1 MPVQI
6 NIFLLLFG
14 GLQGLLFTLFLFRRK
29 LHRSGYA
36 FLLLYF
42 GVLLLQ
48 IVLKVMSKGWLIDN
62 WGLLYQLSYQLP
74 FLYGP
79 LIFLFARQMT
89 ARKNFG
95 WQDVFHFVPFALS
108 FTLLVLAAQSDAAN
122 YTYSLVFEGERRLA
136 LQLLSLGIYHFM
148 AFNNWK
154 QYNLSL
160 KRYFSNVEKLQLQWL
175 KRFIVLSFLLCSV
188 IALTIYF
195 MYLFY
200 PSLQWIRMGF
210 LALTVFIYWVS
221 YSALT
226 QPDIFSVLTGK
237 QQVQLHEPAIVT
249 GIKPK
254 LQVHRPA
261 KKYNNSSL
269 PEEEAARISTALEE
283 LMTATRPYLDA
294 EITIDKL
301 AKMVSSNRHHLSQVL
316 NQKLGLSFYDYIN
329 SYRVNE
335 ARNMLT
341 DPAFADH
348 KIASIAYDAGF
359 NSLSAFNDVFKKLT
373 GQTPSQF
380 RKKRVEIDGITGDEQ
395 GMMKLGEGA

>member
-1 MPVQI
+1 MPVQL

-14 GLQGLLFTLFLFRRK
+14 GLQGLLFTLFLIRKK
-29 LHRSGYA
+29 LHKAGYA

-48 IVLKVMSKGWLIDN
+48 IVLKVMSKGWLMDN
-62 WGLLYQLSYQLP
+62 WWVLYQLSYQLP

-79 LIFLFARQMT
+79 LIFLFTRQIT
-89 ARKNFG
+89 GRKNFS
-95 WQDVFHFVPFALS
+95 WHDAFHFMPFAAS
-108 FTLLVLAAQSDAAN
+108 FILLISAGYADAAN
-122 YTYSLVFEGERRLA
+122 YAYGLLFEGERRLTF
-136 LQLLSLGIYHFM
+136 QLLSLGIYHFF
-148 AFNNWK
+148 AFNYWK
-154 QYNLSL
+154 QYSLSL
-160 KRYFSNVEKLQLQWL
+160 KRYFSNVEKLQLEWL
-175 KRFIVLSFLLCSV
+175 KKVIVLSFLLCSI
-188 IALTIYF
+188 IAVTIYF
-195 MYLFY
+195 MYMFY
-200 PSLQWIRMGF
+200 PALNWLRMGF
-210 LALTVFIYWVS
+210 VALTVFIYWVS
-221 YSALT
+221 YEALT
-226 QPDIFSVLTGK
+226 QPDIFRVVEGK
-237 QQVQLHEPAIVT
+237 SQAHEPAIIT
-249 GIKPK
+249 EIKPK

-294 EITIDKL
+294 EVTIDRL

-335 ARNMLT
+335 SRNMLA

-380 RKKRVEIDGITGDEQ
+380 RKNRVEINGLTNDEHRSIT
-395 GMMKLGEGA
+395 L